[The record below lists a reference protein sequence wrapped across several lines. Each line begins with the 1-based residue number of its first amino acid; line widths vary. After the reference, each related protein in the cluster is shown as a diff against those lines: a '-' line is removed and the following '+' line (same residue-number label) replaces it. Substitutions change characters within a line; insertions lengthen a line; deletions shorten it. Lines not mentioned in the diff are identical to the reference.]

1 MELLYSLIDDQYPDN
16 GYNHTR
22 PIVRAIIYNSQRQ
35 IALIHILCDDIFG
48 HRDYYETPGGGV
60 EDGEDLISSLRRELR
75 EEVGAE
81 VTDIEEIGEV
91 IDFYN
96 LLNRKNDQFY
106 YLCKLDRVHDRH
118 VTNYEKTLFFEV
130 EWIDIDEAIK
140 RVEETP
146 RTKIATLVINR
157 ELPILKIAK
166 EMLDSKKL

>member
-22 PIVRAIIYNSQRQ
+22 PIVRAIIYNSQRE

-48 HRDYYETPGGGV
+48 HRDYLETPGGGV
-60 EDGEDLISSLRRELR
+60 ENNEDLITALKRELR

-81 VTDIEEIGEV
+81 ITDIEEIGEV

-106 YLCKLDRVHDRH
+106 FLCKLEKLHERH
-118 VTNYEKTLFFEV
+118 ITNYEKKLLFEV
-130 EWIDIDEAIK
+130 KWIPIDTAIK
-140 RVEETP
+140 MVEETK

-166 EMLDSKKL
+166 EMLDRKAL